1 MRLDAASEGR
11 NGMRGTV
18 TEVSFMGESV
28 DYQVLVDGRVV
39 TVNQNPSVIFPL
51 ASDVRVEFD
60 PDDALLYDDDTT
72 PPSVAPTAA
81 VEEAIVE

>member
-1 MRLDAASEGR
+1 MSAERSPVEPDRHVAPAGAANAGR
-11 NGMRGTV
+11 RRRRG
-18 TEVSFMGESV
+18 
-28 DYQVLVDGRVV
+28 LRAGRVGRRRKA
-39 TVNQNPSVIFPL
+39 TATSVIFPL

-60 PDDALLYDDDTT
+60 PDDALLYDEDTT